1 MKSLGEVLRVPVI
14 ASVAICW
21 ILVRLQRNVTE
32 PEYLEC
38 PSCIFG
44 GVYHASMPYVI
55 FGSATAMC
63 SCLMSLILTP
73 VEGFVNLRYCS
84 IHLVA
89 LVVAHCACSFQFS
102 CESINIPRYL

>member
-1 MKSLGEVLRVPVI
+1 MKLLGEVLRVPVI
-14 ASVAICW
+14 ASTAIRW
-21 ILVRLQRNVTE
+21 ILVRLRRNVTE

-38 PSCIFG
+38 PCLFG
-44 GVYHASMPYVI
+44 GVYHALMPYVI
-55 FGSATAMC
+55 FGSATAMY

-73 VEGFVNLRYCS
+73 VEGFVNLHYCS

-89 LVVAHCACSFQFS
+89 LAVAHCACSFQFS